1 MQSQFRYRFF
11 HAHVSLALFT
21 MSTLVQAQETDVS
34 LRSTVV
40 SMIVPLVLV
49 VGAMILALVLVRR
62 RFGLVSHDG
71 PMRVRQ
77 ILAVGPRERVVM
89 LDLDDHTVIL
99 GVTSA
104 HVSQIAVLARTR
116 ESSRARDSNC
126 SASTIVRNESNGE
139 L

>member
-1 MQSQFRYRFF
+1 MQSRFRYRFL
-11 HAHVSLALFT
+11 HAHVSLALLV
-21 MSTLVQAQETDVS
+21 MSTLAHAQEAEVS
-34 LRSTVV
+34 LGSTVA

-49 VGAMILALVLVRR
+49 VGTMILALVLVRR

-77 ILAVGPRERVVM
+77 ILAVGPRERVVL
-89 LDLDDHTVIL
+89 LDLEEHTVIV

-116 ESSRARDSNC
+116 DSSRVRDSKC
-126 SASTIVRNESNGE
+126 DASTIVRNEGEGE